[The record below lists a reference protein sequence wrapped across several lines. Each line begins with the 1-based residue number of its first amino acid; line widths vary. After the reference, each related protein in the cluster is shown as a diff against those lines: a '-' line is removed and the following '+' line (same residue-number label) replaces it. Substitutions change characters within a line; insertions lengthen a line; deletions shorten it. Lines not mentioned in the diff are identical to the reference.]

1 MDTIDIIGI
10 ITGRQKITPPP
21 PAPVVKVK
29 ESEYKESIYTYS
41 RTTKHPTELIMQ
53 MDLSIAELEKR
64 KQEIQQEINEKK
76 AFVKAIRLKEEIKM
90 SALYEAL
97 ENNATTFWTIKEHT
111 APGRETTYFE
121 IKVRR
126 KYFIN
131 TKQYEIM
138 VNNFKIAYKRH
149 ETDIRI
155 SQFY

>member
-1 MDTIDIIGI
+1 MDTIGI
-10 ITGRQKITPPP
+10 ISGRNRPKPPPP

-29 ESEYKESIYTYS
+29 ESEYRENLYTYS
-41 RTTKHPTELIMQ
+41 RNTKNPTELILQ
-53 MDLSIAELEKR
+53 MDLTIAELEKR
-64 KQEIQQEINEKK
+64 KQNIQQEINEKK

-97 ENNATTFWTIKEHT
+97 ENNTTTFWTVKEHT

-131 TKQYEIM
+131 TKQHEII
-138 VNNFKIAYKRH
+138 VNHYKSVYKKH